1 VLESWSIEVPRLALQ
16 HDNLLYP
23 MFSISALHLL
33 KAEPQ
38 NQELLAARQSY
49 MTLSLQEHRRAIAA
63 LNDRSAEAVV
73 FASTL
78 ILMDAFASLQLRNLE
93 PYSPPR
99 EWLQMSRGAGSV
111 YGAARGFFSDR
122 TIAKFM
128 AITMAEPGMQESDIL
143 DDDDNREAYC
153 GLLRQDLKTDE
164 VWDDETRECY
174 ERTLNYIGSVQIAIQ
189 NGEHAMGI
197 TRRIM
202 AFAVLAP
209 KKFIEAVEQK
219 RPRALVV
226 LAHFF
231 ALGQGLEDI
240 WWFGDTAQR
249 EIRAIWNELLPGWQ
263 ELVSPL
269 FGKGKE
275 RAY

>member
-1 VLESWSIEVPRLALQ
+1 MLESWSIEVPKLALQ

-33 KAEPQ
+33 KSEPQ
-38 NQELLAARQSY
+38 NQDLQAARQSY
-49 MTLSLQEHRRAIAA
+49 ITLSLQEHRRAVAV
-63 LNDRSAEAVV
+63 LNETSAETVIL
-73 FASTL
+73 ASTL
-78 ILMDAFASLQLRNLE
+78 ILMDAFASLQLRNLK
-93 PYSPPR
+93 PYTPPSL
-99 EWLQMSRGAGSV
+99 WLQMSRGGGSV
-111 YGAARGFFSDR
+111 YGAAKGFFSDR
-122 TIAKFM
+122 FIAKFT
-128 AITMAEPGMQESDIL
+128 AITMVNPGMQEAHSL
-143 DDDDNREAYC
+143 EDDKNREAYQ

-164 VWDDETRECY
+164 VWDDETKECY
-174 ERTLNYIGSVQIAIQ
+174 EKTLNYIGSVQIAIQ
-189 NGEHAMGI
+189 NGEHAMAI
-197 TRRIM
+197 TQRIM

-263 ELVSPL
+263 GLVSPL
-269 FGKGKE
+269 LG
-275 RAY
+275 